1 MPVAMVLI
9 RNWWALA
16 LRGGLA
22 VLFGVAAFVLP
33 GLTAAFLIAL
43 FGVYALV
50 DGVLAIVAGV
60 KAAEHHERFG
70 SLLLRGIAGIA
81 AGVVA
86 FILPGPTAVI
96 LTLMI
101 GAWAIV
107 TGVLEILAALHLHR
121 AHGEWLLIVNGALSM
136 LFGLLLVIVPAVG
149 ILTLVWIIGGYA
161 IVFGIIMLVLAFRLR
176 ARHVRSALGTTR

>member
-1 MPVAMVLI
+1 MVPDI
-9 RNWWALA
+9 
-16 LRGGLA
+16 
-22 VLFGVAAFVLP
+22 
-33 GLTAAFLIAL
+33 
-43 FGVYALV
+43 

-81 AGVVA
+81 AGVLT

-107 TGVLEILAALHLHR
+107 TGVLEIVAAVHLHR
-121 AHGEWLLIVNGALSM
+121 AHGEWLLILNGGRD
-136 LFGLLLVIVPAVG
+136 GLRTLLVAFKLALQPDLIDTLSEGRGGRRRLLHPA
-149 ILTLVWIIGGYA
+149 L
-161 IVFGIIMLVLAFRLR
+161 
-176 ARHVRSALGTTR
+176 

>member
-1 MPVAMVLI
+1 MPVGTVLL

-16 LRGGLA
+16 LRGALA

-33 GLTAAFLIAL
+33 GITVAFLIAL
-43 FGVYALV
+43 FGVYALI

-60 KAAEHHERFG
+60 KAAERHERFG
-70 SLLLRGIAGIA
+70 SLLLRGLAGMA

-101 GAWAIV
+101 GAWAII
-107 TGVLEILAALHLHR
+107 TGVLEIIAAVHLHR
-121 AHGEWLLIVNGALSM
+121 AHGEWLLIVNGLLSV
-136 LFGLLLVIVPAVG
+136 LFGLILVIVPALG

-161 IVFGIIMLVLAFRLR
+161 VFFGVIMLALAFRLR
-176 ARHVRSALGTTR
+176 ARHARGAMGT

>member
-1 MPVAMVLI
+1 MTVVLV

-22 VLFGVAAFVLP
+22 VLFGVAAFVVP
-33 GLTAAFLIAL
+33 GLTVAFLIAL
-43 FGVYALV
+43 FGAYALI
-50 DGVLAIVAGV
+50 DGALAIVAGV

-70 SLLLRGIAGIA
+70 SLLLRGILGIA
-81 AGVVA
+81 AGLVA
-86 FILPGPTAVI
+86 FILPAATAVV

-107 TGVLEILAALHLHR
+107 TGVLEIVAAVHLHR
-121 AHGEWLLIVNGALSM
+121 AHGEWLLIANGVLSV
-136 LFGLLLVIVPAVG
+136 LFGLFLVVAPALG

-161 IVFGIIMLVLAFRLR
+161 IVFGAIMLVLAFRLR
-176 ARHVRSALGTTR
+176 ARHVRGALGTTR

>member
-1 MPVAMVLI
+1 MPVAIVLV

-16 LRGGLA
+16 LRGALA

-33 GLTAAFLIAL
+33 GLTVAFLIAL
-43 FGVYALV
+43 FGVYAFI

-70 SLLLRGIAGIA
+70 SLLLRGIAGMA
-81 AGVVA
+81 VGVVA
-86 FILPGPTAVI
+86 FILPGATAFI

-107 TGVLEILAALHLHR
+107 TGLLEIVAAVRLHR
-121 AHGEWLLIVNGALSM
+121 AHGEWLLIVNGVLSVV
-136 LFGLLLVIVPAVG
+136 FGLLLVVVPALG
-149 ILTLVWIIGGYA
+149 MLTLVWIVGSYA
-161 IVFGIIMLVLAFRLR
+161 IVFGVVMLMLAFRPR
-176 ARHVRSALGTTR
+176 A

>member
-1 MPVAMVLI
+1 MTVVLV

-16 LRGGLA
+16 LRGVLA
-22 VLFGVAAFVLP
+22 VLFGGAAFVVP
-33 GLTAAFLIAL
+33 GLTVAFLIAL
-43 FGVYALV
+43 FGAYALI

-70 SLLLRGIAGIA
+70 SLLLRGILGIA

-86 FILPGPTAVI
+86 FILPAPTAVV

-107 TGVLEILAALHLHR
+107 TGALEIVAAVHLHR
-121 AHGEWLLIVNGALSM
+121 AHGEWLLIANGVLAV
-136 LFGLLLVIVPAVG
+136 LFGLFLVVAPALG

-161 IVFGIIMLVLAFRLR
+161 IVFGTIMLVLAFRLR
-176 ARHVRSALGTTR
+176 ARHVRGALGTTR